1 MKSIIIAFAMYSKIP
16 MPHVEWDKR
25 SLSWALCAFPL
36 VGVVI
41 GAALYGWLLL
51 ADAMGLTA
59 LKAAVAV
66 ALPLALSG
74 CIHLD
79 GFCDTCDA
87 LSSHQSRERKLEI
100 LKDSHTGAFA
110 IICCCLYLLLF
121 YAAWREVEAG
131 GIDLLFLCLAPV
143 LSRCFSGLAAVSWPN
158 ARGSGLLATF
168 TQPMDAKK
176 ARFVLISA
184 IVVLMGTMI
193 ALAVDAGIYYPLA
206 LPAAALLTFL
216 YYRLMA
222 MRQFGGITGDT
233 EGFFVQVCECAMVLA
248 LVLGQRIW
256 EVLV

>member
-1 MKSIIIAFAMYSKIP
+1 MKSIVIAFAMYSKIP

-41 GAALYGWLLL
+41 GAVLYGWLVL
-51 ADAMGLTA
+51 ADFLGFTA
-59 LKAAVAV
+59 LKAAGAV

-110 IICCCLYLLLF
+110 IICCGLYLLVF
-121 YAAWREVEAG
+121 YALWRELDTAG
-131 GIDLLFLCLAPV
+131 ESALVLALSPV
-143 LSRCFSGLAAVSWPN
+143 LSRSLSGLAGVSWKN

-168 TQPMDAKK
+168 TEPVDGHR
-176 ARFVLISA
+176 AR
-184 IVVLMGTMI
+184 VVLALWFVAAAVAMG
-193 ALAVDAGIYYPLA
+193 AVDLYLGG
-206 LPAAALLTFL
+206 AAVLGGALTFL
-216 YYRLMA
+216 YYRVMA
-222 MRQFGGITGDT
+222 FRQFGGITGDT
-233 EGFFVQVCECAMVLA
+233 EGFFLQLCECVMVLA
-248 LVLGQRIW
+248 VLIGQKVW
-256 EVLV
+256 GV

>member
-41 GAALYGWLLL
+41 GGALYGWLLL

>member
-87 LSSHQSRERKLEI
+87 LSSHQSKERKLEI

-110 IICCCLYLLLF
+110 IICCALYLLVF
-121 YAAWREVEAG
+121 FACWSEVAATGRAALV
-131 GIDLLFLCLAPV
+131 LALGPA
-143 LSRCFSGLAAVSWPN
+143 LSRSLSGLFAVTLPN
-158 ARGSGLLATF
+158 ARGTGMLATF
-168 TQPMDAKK
+168 TDAMDGRK
-176 ARFVLISA
+176 ARAILILW
-184 IVVLMGTMI
+184 V
-193 ALAVDAGIYYPLA
+193 LAVGGGMLCLDLWIGG
-206 LPAAALLTFL
+206 AALIGAGLACL
-216 YYRLMA
+216 YYVVTA
-222 MRQFGGITGDT
+222 KRQFGGVTGDLA
-233 EGFFVQVCECAMVLA
+233 GFFLQLCELAMVLA
-248 LVLGQRIW
+248 AVVAQKI
-256 EVLV
+256 EVLI

>member
-1 MKSIIIAFAMYSKIP
+1 MKSVIIAFAMYSKIP

-41 GAALYGWLLL
+41 GAVLYGWLYL
-51 ADAMGLTA
+51 ADFLDLTA
-59 LKAAVAV
+59 LKAAGAV

-110 IICCCLYLLLF
+110 I
-121 YAAWREVEAG
+121 WREVNTAG
-131 GIDLLFLCLAPV
+131 ESALILALGPV
-143 LSRCFSGLAAVSWPN
+143 LSRSYSGLAGVSWKN

-168 TQPMDAKK
+168 TEPVDGKWAQVILCLM
-176 ARFVLISA
+176 VLFTAGAMLLINP
-184 IVVLMGTMI
+184 VLGG
-193 ALAVDAGIYYPLA
+193 AAVLG
-206 LPAAALLTFL
+206 AAVTFL
-216 YYRLMA
+216 YYRVMA
-222 MRQFGGITGDT
+222 YRQFGGITGDT
-233 EGFFVQVCECAMVLA
+233 EGFFLQLCECVMVLA
-248 LVLGQRIW
+248 MLIGQKVW
-256 EVLV
+256 GV

>member
-1 MKSIIIAFAMYSKIP
+1 MKSGVIAFAMYSKIP

-41 GAALYGWLLL
+41 GAALYGWLYL
-51 ADAMGLTA
+51 ADLLDLRA

-110 IICCCLYLLLF
+110 IICCGLYLMVF
-121 YAAWREVEAG
+121 YALWREVDTAG
-131 GIDLLFLCLAPV
+131 GSALVLALGPV
-143 LSRCFSGLAAVSWPN
+143 LSRSYSGLAGVSWKN

-168 TQPMDAKK
+168 TEPVDGRRAQ
-176 ARFVLISA
+176 
-184 IVVLMGTMI
+184 VVLV
-193 ALAVDAGIYYPLA
+193 ALVLLSAGAMVLVSPVTGG
-206 LPAAALLTFL
+206 AAALGAALTFL
-216 YYRLMA
+216 YYRVMA
-222 MRQFGGITGDT
+222 FRQFGGITGDT
-233 EGFFVQVCECAMVLA
+233 EGFFVQICECAMVFSVLLA
-248 LVLGQRIW
+248 QKAGELL
-256 EVLV
+256 

>member
-110 IICCCLYLLLF
+110 IICCGLYLMVF
-121 YAAWREVEAG
+121 YALWREVDTAG
-131 GIDLLFLCLAPV
+131 NSAFVLALGPV
-143 LSRCFSGLAAVSWPN
+143 LSRSYSGLAGVSWKN

-168 TQPMDAKK
+168 TEPVDGRR
-176 ARFVLISA
+176 AR
-184 IVVLMGTMI
+184 VVLA
-193 ALAVDAGIYYPLA
+193 ALVLLAAGAMVLVSPVLGG
-206 LPAAALLTFL
+206 AAALGAALTFL
-216 YYRLMA
+216 YYRVMA
-222 MRQFGGITGDT
+222 FHQFGGITGDT
-233 EGFFVQVCECAMVLA
+233 EGFFVQICECVMVLA
-248 LVLGQRIW
+248 VLLAQKAG
-256 EVLV
+256 ELL

>member
-110 IICCCLYLLLF
+110 IICCGLYLMVF
-121 YAAWREVEAG
+121 YALWREVDTAG
-131 GIDLLFLCLAPV
+131 GSALVLALGPV
-143 LSRCFSGLAAVSWPN
+143 LSRSYSGLAGVSWKN

-168 TQPMDAKK
+168 TEPVDGRRAQ
-176 ARFVLISA
+176 
-184 IVVLMGTMI
+184 VVLV
-193 ALAVDAGIYYPLA
+193 ALVLLSAGAMVLVSPVA
-206 LPAAALLTFL
+206 GGAAALGAALTFL
-216 YYRLMA
+216 YYRVMA
-222 MRQFGGITGDT
+222 FRQFGGITGDT
-233 EGFFVQVCECAMVLA
+233 EGFFVQICECAMVFAVLLA
-248 LVLGQRIW
+248 QKAV
-256 EVLV
+256 EVL

>member
-41 GAALYGWLLL
+41 GGALYGWLLL

-110 IICCCLYLLLF
+110 IICCGLYLMVF
-121 YAAWREVEAG
+121 YALWREVDTAG
-131 GIDLLFLCLAPV
+131 GSALVLALGPV
-143 LSRCFSGLAAVSWPN
+143 LSRSYSGLAGVSWKN

-168 TQPMDAKK
+168 TEPVDGRRAQ
-176 ARFVLISA
+176 
-184 IVVLMGTMI
+184 VVLV
-193 ALAVDAGIYYPLA
+193 ALVLLSAGAMVLVSPVA
-206 LPAAALLTFL
+206 GGAAALGAALTFL
-216 YYRLMA
+216 YYRVMA
-222 MRQFGGITGDT
+222 FRQFGGITGDT
-233 EGFFVQVCECAMVLA
+233 EGFFLQICECAMVFSVLLA
-248 LVLGQRIW
+248 QKVV
-256 EVLV
+256 EVL